1 MEWWLLYKVS
11 FYAISGRFSFELR
24 QVAMIWFERTVE
36 NAFLEIYDL
45 FLIIC
50 IMITILQSDQGNR
63 KKDGKLIIA

>member
-1 MEWWLLYKVS
+1 
-11 FYAISGRFSFELR
+11 
-24 QVAMIWFERTVE
+24 MIWFERIVE